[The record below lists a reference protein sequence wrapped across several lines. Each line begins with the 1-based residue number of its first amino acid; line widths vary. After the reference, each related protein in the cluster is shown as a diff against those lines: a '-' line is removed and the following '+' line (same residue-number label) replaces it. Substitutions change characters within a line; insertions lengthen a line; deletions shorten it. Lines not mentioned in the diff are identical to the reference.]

1 CGVHSLYRGFVVR
14 ATRPAVKRWCSG
26 RAGAT
31 TFWESCGR
39 LFLEG
44 PALRKTLFAIATLL
58 ASAAAFEATAQSVY
72 VERKQISSA
81 AARKMVDACLAF
93 AEKNNIL
100 VGVAVVGIDGV
111 LIDFH
116 AMQGGGATLSETAIL
131 KAKTAAHWQR
141 ATKSLE
147 EDVTTLRNQASVWIN
162 DFPKAG
168 ALPIMI
174 DGQVAGAIGV
184 GGAQKQEECA
194 QAGIDAVLPKQ
205 QPVAARR

>member
-1 CGVHSLYRGFVVR
+1 MRKF
-14 ATRPAVKRWCSG
+14 AVIL
-26 RAGAT
+26 T
-31 TFWESCGR
+31 
-39 LFLEG
+39 
-44 PALRKTLFAIATLL
+44 AIGLL
-58 ASAAAFEATAQSVY
+58 AATADASAQSVSID
-72 VERKQISSA
+72 RKQVSND

-93 AEKNNIL
+93 AAKNNIL

-111 LIDFH
+111 LLDFH
-116 AMQGGGATLSETAIL
+116 AMQGGGPTLSETAIL

-141 ATKSLE
+141 ATRSLE

-168 ALPIMI
+168 ALPIVI

>member
-1 CGVHSLYRGFVVR
+1 MRNLLI
-14 ATRPAVKRWCSG
+14 AAAAVISI
-26 RAGAT
+26 
-31 TFWESCGR
+31 
-39 LFLEG
+39 
-44 PALRKTLFAIATLL
+44 AIAIET
-58 ASAAAFEATAQSVY
+58 ASAQPIFVD
-72 VERKQISSA
+72 RKQVSAA

-100 VGVAVVGIDGV
+100 VGVAVVDIAGV

-116 AMQGGGATLSETAIL
+116 AMQGGGPTLAETAIL

-141 ATKSLE
+141 PTKSLE
-147 EDVTTLRNQASVWIN
+147 EDVTSQRNQASLWLN

-168 ALPIMI
+168 ALPIII

-184 GGAQKQEECA
+184 GGAQRQEECA
-194 QAGIDAVLPKQ
+194 QAGIDAVIPK

>member
-1 CGVHSLYRGFVVR
+1 M
-14 ATRPAVKRWCSG
+14 
-26 RAGAT
+26 
-31 TFWESCGR
+31 
-39 LFLEG
+39 
-44 PALRKTLFAIATLL
+44 RKTMFAIATLAACAMVAG
-58 ASAAAFEATAQSVY
+58 ASAQTVSID
-72 VERKQISSA
+72 RKQISNA
-81 AARKMVDACLAF
+81 AARKMVDACLAY

-111 LIDFH
+111 LLDFH
-116 AMQGGGATLSETAIL
+116 AMQGGGTTLTETAIL
-131 KAKTAAHWQR
+131 KAKTAVHWQR

-174 DGQVAGAIGV
+174 DGQVAGAIGI
-184 GGAQKQEECA
+184 GGASKQEECA

-205 QPVAARR
+205 PVAAR